1 MKRYML
7 TTAALMLLAGV
18 VQAQFLNRP
27 GSSGS
32 GGGAPGGSSLGG
44 GIGSAPTSGGFSPY
58 LNLNRGGNT
67 AALNYYGIIRP
78 QMNFQSSL
86 QSLSQQQQ
94 QTAGMMQDDPLM
106 PGIVVGTRPRFLN
119 TSGYFLNINGGT
131 APGMAGGAAAGPG
144 GQTQSGFGTGPQ
156 STATGSG
163 LGAGGFGSGTGGS
176 SGLGTSP
183 GGRTG
188 SRGPMR

>member
-1 MKRYML
+1 MKRF
-7 TTAALMLLAGV
+7 TTTLAALLLLAAGA
-18 VQAQFLNRP
+18 QAQFLNRP
-27 GSSGS
+27 TSAGFGS
-32 GGGAPGGSSLGG
+32 GGSPGGSALGG

-131 APGMAGGAAAGPG
+131 TPGMTGGIAPGPG
-144 GQTQSGFGTGPQ
+144 GQTQSGFGAGMQ

-163 LGAGGFGSGTGGS
+163 LGAGTGS